1 MVANL
6 GEEEPPAS
14 RKGSRRLPRRE
25 PPAAWWA
32 LFAAVT
38 VFALWLNSWRVALLG
53 LLMWCLYEFM
63 LVPGQC
69 RVLWRHGHPCT
80 ERVRGRLF
88 ACGPDHQQL
97 KNDALWHLVRMR
109 NPFQRDR
116 EDDPESGGVVHSPYV
131 RGRLTQ
137 PDRVLIILA
146 ALGTAAT
153 LIGMIYGFR

>member
-6 GEEEPPAS
+6 GQEEPPAS

-32 LFAAVT
+32 LFAAVGL
-38 VFALWLNSWRVALLG
+38 VALWAGSWRVALLG
-53 LLMWCLYEFM
+53 LLMWCLYEFI

-69 RVLWRHGHPCT
+69 RVVSHQGHPCA

-97 KNDALWHLVRMR
+97 KNDSLWRLVGLR
-109 NPFQRDR
+109 NPFQK
-116 EDDPESGGVVHSPYV
+116 DDPDSGAVVHSPYA
-131 RGRLTQ
+131 RGRLPQT
-137 PDRVLIILA
+137 DRALIALA
-146 ALGTAAT
+146 ALGTVAT
-153 LIGMIYGFR
+153 LIGMVYGFR